1 MLSSYIYEHFHG
13 KTYFYCGNFNIYE
26 NLNILQDFDSW
37 FNTNAALGDNQLVS
51 RLHAVLRPFLLRRL
65 KSEVEKKLKPKKELK
80 VYVGL
85 SKMQREW
92 YTKVLMK
99 DIDVG

>member
-1 MLSSYIYEHFHG
+1 MEKLF
-13 KTYFYCGNFNIYE
+13 FYCGNFIIYE

>member
-1 MLSSYIYEHFHG
+1 M
-13 KTYFYCGNFNIYE
+13 
-26 NLNILQDFDSW
+26 
-37 FNTNAALGDNQLVS
+37 S

-99 DIDVG
+99 DIDIGKKIILSLILFIFINNINNNISNTNFSPSSSLLCN

>member
-1 MLSSYIYEHFHG
+1 MLLPF
-13 KTYFYCGNFNIYE
+13 C
-26 NLNILQDFDSW
+26 LQDFDAW

-85 SKMQREW
+85 SKMQRDW

-99 DIDVG
+99 DIDIGKYLGKKICILFNKKIFVLFM

>member
-1 MLSSYIYEHFHG
+1 M
-13 KTYFYCGNFNIYE
+13 
-26 NLNILQDFDSW
+26 
-37 FNTNAALGDNQLVS
+37 
-51 RLHAVLRPFLLRRL
+51 LRPFLLRRL
-65 KSEVEKKLKPKKELK
+65 KSEVERKLKPKKEVK

-99 DIDVG
+99 DIDVGMYSNESIGCYTNKPTHIRQTTLVLRKNLKFVT

>member
-1 MLSSYIYEHFHG
+1 M
-13 KTYFYCGNFNIYE
+13 
-26 NLNILQDFDSW
+26 
-37 FNTNAALGDNQLVS
+37 GDNSLVQ

-65 KSEVEKKLKPKKELK
+65 KSEVEKRLKPKKEVK

-99 DIDVG
+99 DIDIGLILVFKLLDYMFWFVR

>member
-1 MLSSYIYEHFHG
+1 M
-13 KTYFYCGNFNIYE
+13 
-26 NLNILQDFDSW
+26 QDFDSW

-65 KSEVEKKLKPKKELK
+65 KSEVERKLKPKKEVK

>member
-1 MLSSYIYEHFHG
+1 M
-13 KTYFYCGNFNIYE
+13 
-26 NLNILQDFDSW
+26 
-37 FNTNAALGDNQLVS
+37 S

-65 KSEVEKKLKPKKELK
+65 KSEVEKKLKPKKEVK

-85 SKMQREW
+85 SKMQRDW

-99 DIDVG
+99 DIDVGKIYSIYFFTIVICKSIVVMTIIP